1 MTSLLEVSNVSV
13 SFRGTKALVDVS
25 FDCQAGQITGL
36 IGPNGAGKTTMF
48 NVISGLLKPTSGAI
62 VLDGVDLS
70 KANPAKRARQG
81 ISRTFQ
87 RLELFVSLTV
97 RENLVVAGEIRNS
110 LGRGEK
116 FDVGAEADRV
126 MSLLDLTD
134 VADVDVAALPTGR
147 ARVVEV
153 ARALMTRPK
162 LVLLDEPASG
172 QSEEETERFG
182 ELLRKM
188 VDDSGLSVC
197 LVEHDVP
204 LVMRLCDR
212 IHVLNFGEL
221 LASGTA
227 GEIRQNTAVADAYLG
242 APEETI

>member
-1 MTSLLEVSNVSV
+1 MTNLLDVSNVSV
-13 SFRGTKALVDVS
+13 SFRGTKALIDVS

-48 NVISGLLKPTSGAI
+48 NVISGLLKPTSGKI
-62 VLDGVDLS
+62 LLDGVDLS

-116 FDVGAEADRV
+116 FDVAAEADQV
-126 MSLLDLTD
+126 MALLDLTD

-162 LVLLDEPASG
+162 LVLLDEPSGPWPSAAS
-172 QSEEETERFG
+172 SRS
-182 ELLRKM
+182 M
-188 VDDSGLSVC
+188 AC
-197 LVEHDVP
+197 
-204 LVMRLCDR
+204 
-212 IHVLNFGEL
+212 
-221 LASGTA
+221 
-227 GEIRQNTAVADAYLG
+227 G
-242 APEETI
+242 APCRSGSNRNWPRPSCAGPPMRATINSGGCGWRPSNWPTS

>member
-13 SFRGTKALVDVS
+13 SFRGTKALSEVS

-48 NVISGLLKPTSGAI
+48 NVISGLLKPTTGK
-62 VLDGVDLS
+62 VMLDGVDLS
-70 KANPAKRARQG
+70 KANPSKRARHG

-87 RLELFVSLTV
+87 RLELFISLTV
-97 RENLVVAGEIRNS
+97 RENLIVAGEIRNS
-110 LGRGEK
+110 IGRGER
-116 FDVGAEADRV
+116 FSVADEADKVLR
-126 MSLLDLTD
+126 LLDLSE

-172 QSEEETERFG
+172 QSEEETKRFG
-182 ELLRKM
+182 ELLRRM
-188 VDDSGLSVC
+188 VDESGLSVC

-204 LVMRLCDR
+204 LVMELCDR

-221 LASGTA
+221 LASGTPT
-227 GEIRQNTAVADAYLG
+227 EIRQNSAVADAYLG